1 MGNVMIFTNQIFGTD
16 RLGQYVMSVCHEAL
30 TYNNILCIL
39 LFWFIY
45 ECINKGPTLSN
56 VGVHR
61 LCDDFNRIRQVRRF
75 TSLPNHTLFTYVAD
89 LLNDCWYY
97 FMNKKIIVFICGFC
111 EITICG

>member
-16 RLGQYVMSVCHEAL
+16 RLGRYIMSVCHEAFL
-30 TYNNILCIL
+30 YNNILCIF
-39 LFWFIY
+39 LFWYIY

-61 LCDDFNRIRQVRRF
+61 LSDDFNQIRQVHRF

-97 FMNKKIIVFICGFC
+97 FMKKINVFICGFC